1 MYNGLHNGAASG
13 EAPADAEEEYVMNL
27 DRRIIRILSAALI
40 VLLAA
45 SGCGGAGNAADRT
58 PAPTP
63 EPTAVPTPAPTP
75 TPTPA
80 PTPTPVPTLWEKLA
94 ASGTLR
100 IAVCPD
106 YAPFEFRD
114 GDGALTGADVSLGVF
129 LADELGLKPVFVEE
143 PDLDSVFAAIDGGLA
158 DLAISCL
165 ADTEE
170 RRAAYAVSDPY
181 GGKILEEPAQE
192 GEPGDGG
199 APAEGPTEPDANA
212 PVRMEGGM
220 VVIGPAEDRS
230 VMERIDAL
238 LLYVNREGLYAR
250 YYDDALM
257 LAEKMRLF

>member
-1 MYNGLHNGAASG
+1 
-13 EAPADAEEEYVMNL
+13 MNL
-27 DRRIIRILSAALI
+27 DRRIARILSAALI
-40 VLLAA
+40 VLLAV
-45 SGCGGAGNAADRT
+45 SGCGGTGTPSGPEPAA
-58 PAPTP
+58 TP
-63 EPTAVPTPAPTP
+63 EPTAAPTPVPTP
-75 TPTPA
+75 TPTPM
-80 PTPTPVPTLWEKLA
+80 PTPTPVPTLWEKLS

-106 YAPFEFRD
+106 YAPFEFHD
-114 GDGALTGADVSLGVF
+114 GDGALKGADVSLGAF
-129 LADELGLKPVFVEE
+129 LAEELGLKPVFVEE

-170 RRAAYAVSDPY
+170 RRAVYAVSDPY
-181 GGKILEEPAQE
+181 GGKIVAESAEEDAPAEEPA
-192 GEPGDGG
+192 
-199 APAEGPTEPDANA
+199 EPDTNA

-230 VMERIDAL
+230 VMERVDAL

-250 YYDDALM
+250 YYDEALM